1 MFYITCRTFLNIPRG
16 YCVIYTCKLYAIFQS
31 VMLNSNELMKV
42 VHNQNPINQ
51 YAINVNIFID
61 GKKTLVVLLEK

>member
-1 MFYITCRTFLNIPRG
+1 
-16 YCVIYTCKLYAIFQS
+16 
-31 VMLNSNELMKV
+31 MLNSNELMKE
-42 VHNQNPINQ
+42 VHNQNPINP